1 MNANSSVSA
10 TSNDTLTAT
19 SFGLVAVLLWST
31 LAVVN
36 TQTGAVPPFQLVAMS
51 FAISTVVGFGW
62 AKVTGERLSD
72 LGLIGPSYWLVG
84 VTSLLGYHAA
94 YFSALQTAPVVE
106 ANLINYLW
114 PLLIVVFSTA
124 LPLDRGGH
132 RLRWWHV
139 VGALMGFAGITVILI
154 GDRSVGSLGS
164 GATLGYV
171 AALAAALIWSAY
183 SVVSRLFKAVPSV
196 AIMGT
201 SALTAVGAAI
211 ISALYEA
218 PVWPA
223 DGSAWLAIAAQGLG
237 PVGLAFYLWDRAVKH
252 GHIRVV
258 GIVSYLTPLLSTCL
272 LIATGSATATVSI
285 WFAALLITL
294 GAMIGS
300 AEVWMRQSTSRA
312 DQNLI
317 DGVEGSHK

>member
-1 MNANSSVSA
+1 MSA
-10 TSNDTLTAT
+10 TSNTRTNTTDTLTAT
-19 SFGLVAVLLWST
+19 GLGLVAVLLWST

-36 TQTGAVPPFQLVAMS
+36 TQIGAIPPFQLVAMS
-51 FAISTVVGFGW
+51 FAISTLVGLGW
-62 AKVTGERLSD
+62 AKVTGERLAD
-72 LGLIGPSYWLVG
+72 LTSIPAAYWMVG
-84 VTSLLGYHAA
+84 VASLLGYHAA

-139 VGALMGFAGITVILI
+139 VGALMGFAGIAMILI
-154 GDRSVGSLGS
+154 GDRGFGSLGRGAAS
-164 GATLGYV
+164 GYL
-171 AALAAALIWSAY
+171 AALAAALIWSTY

-201 SALTAVGAAI
+201 STLTAIGAAI
-211 ISALYEA
+211 ISAGYEA
-218 PVWPA
+218 PVWPS
-223 DGSAWLAIAAQGLG
+223 DGLAWLAIAGQGLG

-272 LIATGSATATVSI
+272 LIATGSAAATTSI
-285 WFAALLITL
+285 WFAALLFTL
-294 GAMIGS
+294 GAVIGS
-300 AEVWMRQSTSRA
+300 AEVWMRPS
-312 DQNLI
+312 
-317 DGVEGSHK
+317 GSKPG